1 MDVEFSTKDFVFTVD
16 KNKTQIGGYNIN
28 NKLLNSNNPL
38 FKTYSDGKKTL
49 TIPTGLLMN
58 NTDNIQKGGSN
69 LNDNENDLYF
79 KKNDDVL
86 VEESLF
92 SKLEQLAGFTKK
104 TKKRQ
109 TQKRRKNI
117 KNKTKRKT

>member
-16 KNKTQIGGYNIN
+16 NDNKTKIGGYSVKNT
-28 NKLLNSNNPL
+28 LLNSNAPL
-38 FKTYSDGKKTL
+38 FKTYSNGKSNL

-58 NTDNIQKGGSN
+58 NQINIQKGGDN
-69 LNDNENDLYF
+69 LNENDLYF
-79 KKNDDVL
+79 KKNDDLL

-104 TKKRQ
+104 IRKRQ
-109 TQKRRKNI
+109 TQKRKKNFN
-117 KNKTKRKT
+117 NKTKKK